1 MVQGPC
7 FVSEELITSGETRSL
22 ASLKPQF
29 EFKSLKFTLSVLE
42 NNDLYNT
49 QVKEF
54 QRQLQ
59 KFKVFHNVSL
69 PFSMWFSR
77 LWQRSKIFWSLCY
90 LPSGLNKI
98 NSLTVFPFA
107 QVTVFLNLLLVILGC
122 LSGNTVSLNYFG
134 GLFLVHLS
142 IILKTKNDWS
152 ISQKI
157 ALKCI

>member
-1 MVQGPC
+1 MEDAIIKKLLNNYSVHILKGPSGGVVQGPC
-7 FVSEELITSGETRSL
+7 FVSEELITSGEMRSL

-49 QVKEF
+49 QEF

-77 LWQRSKIFWSLCY
+77 LWQRSKNILKLMLFTFRIKQDKQLNSVPVCTSHSIFK
-90 LPSGLNKI
+90 PATRNSGLFI
-98 NSLTVFPFA
+98 REYS
-107 QVTVFLNLLLVILGC
+107 
-122 LSGNTVSLNYFG
+122 
-134 GLFLVHLS
+134 
-142 IILKTKNDWS
+142 
-152 ISQKI
+152 
-157 ALKCI
+157 